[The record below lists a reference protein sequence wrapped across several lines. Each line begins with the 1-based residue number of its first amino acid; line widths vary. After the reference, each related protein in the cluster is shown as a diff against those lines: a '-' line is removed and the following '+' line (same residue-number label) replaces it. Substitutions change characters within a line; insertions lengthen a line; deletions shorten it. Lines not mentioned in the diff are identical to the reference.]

1 MNVTPILTKI
11 RSRRSPAAT
20 LLQGFTLLEM
30 LIVVAI
36 LSALA
41 FGAVAMVDESD
52 EHVRF
57 DSNKT
62 RLIKLREGVIGD
74 PSAFLNRPP
83 IIQGYVADMGRLPN
97 NVTELINQGDQ
108 PSWSFDSTASL
119 WAGWRGPYLQ
129 TFVEN
134 LGLKTYPDGW
144 GNTGDTNNFGWRFDV
159 DQLAGTILAQ
169 SYGADG
175 KPGGGSY
182 DLDYPNSGLLVNQ
195 FEALVEVANWRVLVY
210 LHNPTSGASGG
221 EEEGGEEEGE
231 GGEEE
236 AEEEDDGL
244 ITICHKPGTPAEKT
258 MTIPLS
264 ALPAHVGHGDFIGTC
279 DEVEEGGEESGGDPL
294 PLNDTIVRLR
304 LYYPQEGSYAWPS
317 DWPEETADRD
327 TASYLSLPISLPAG
341 LVPDGEVIEIQF
353 NFGGSSKLI
362 PHGIRSLVMV
372 EDETGNPFGYASQ
385 SAWSLPLLPKMQI
398 PTFRMAWALE

>member
-1 MNVTPILTKI
+1 MVA
-11 RSRRSPAAT
+11 RRK
-20 LLQGFTLLEM
+20 GFTLLEM

-97 NVTELINQGDQ
+97 SVSELINQGSQ
-108 PSWSFDSTASL
+108 PSWSFNSDAGL

-129 TFVEN
+129 TFIEE
-134 LGLKTYPDGW
+134 LGLKAFPDGW

-159 DQLAGTILAQ
+159 NQSVGTILAQ

-175 KPGGGSY
+175 QPGGAAY
-182 DLDYPNSGLLVNQ
+182 NLDYPNSGLLVNQ
-195 FEALVEVANWRVLVY
+195 YEALVEIANWKVLVY

-221 EEEGGEEEGE
+221 EEEGEEE

-236 AEEEDDGL
+236 GGEEGDEEDGL

-258 MTIPLS
+258 MTVPLS
-264 ALPAHVGHGDFIGTC
+264 ALPGHLGHGDFIGSC
-279 DEVEEGGEESGGDPL
+279 EDLGEGEEGGELGGDPL
-294 PLNDTIVRLR
+294 PLIDTVVRLR
-304 LYYPQEGSYAWPS
+304 LYYPQDGSYAWPL
-317 DWPEETADRD
+317 DWPEESGDRD
-327 TASYLSLPISLPAG
+327 TSSYLSLPVTLPAG

-353 NFGGSSKLI
+353 DFGGESKLI
-362 PHGIRSLVMV
+362 PHGIRSLIVV
-372 EDETGNPFGYASQ
+372 DDVTGDSFGYSSQ
-385 SAWSLPLLPKMQI
+385 SAWSLPLLPRMQI